1 MSGFPMTNQKML
13 ICNEEQT
20 VSVVWSCPPPHCWPQ
35 PAPRRLCPCYEL
47 LVFWPLLPLLLLL
60 PLMLMLMLP
69 FFPLTFS
76 LPMVLASTAL
86 SSFLNWWRHHNCDHK
101 GPFLIKTEFFPRAI
115 SPLRNFV
122 TYQHCWDRVWS
133 ETEGCLQTEN
143 IAVNIRMSDLK
154 CWVVMKLSET
164 LNTHGLHDLELS
176 GLEPLLSSLSSAFYI
191 TWSLSNTFKKS

>member
-1 MSGFPMTNQKML
+1 MKNKQY
-13 ICNEEQT
+13 E
-20 VSVVWSCPPPHCWPQ
+20 WYPPPH
-35 PAPRRLCPCYEL
+35 L
-47 LVFWPLLPLLLLL
+47 LIVDDSPLLGGSVRA
-60 PLMLMLMLP
+60 MSSWSSDHSCHCCCCRWCWCCH
-69 FFPLTFS
+69 FFPFSFS
-76 LPMVLASTAL
+76 LPMGLASTAL
-86 SSFLNWWRHHNCDHK
+86 SSFLNWWRHHNCGHK

-143 IAVNIRMSDLK
+143 IAVNIRTSDLK
-154 CWVVMKLSET
+154 CWVVMKLTET